1 MSLATWLWILTGVFC
16 SAFLAVSWK
25 VRKRATASYAH
36 FVIGGGTFP
45 LALVFFT
52 DLATIMGV
60 ANFMG
65 HASRGYEVG
74 LPHLAFVLG
83 EQGSKIPFALL
94 FAGLAGRLTY
104 HTLPELMDDLIFR
117 DRLTRMLAGIIAAC
131 IMIAWVG
138 GQGKGFGTLFHA
150 ITGANETGIVLAFSA
165 IFILYTTMG
174 GIYSVVWT
182 DLLQGILVLVFGG
195 VFYYY
200 AFEPVGFSLSAI
212 GSRLEALGASEL
224 WSFSSVGYGVLLGQ
238 FLTATLGIFAAQV
251 YWQRCFAA
259 RNASTAR
266 TGLLLSGTMA
276 VVLVMMTTLVGLVI
290 HTLNPELDPAG
301 AVSWFLQH
309 RVPTL
314 VAATIFALILAAGMS
329 SADSN
334 LHSAATLIVNDLLRP
349 LKKDASD
356 RWLVRASIVA
366 TVLIGIFAAAAA
378 LWSDT
383 IVGLFAASYSFA
395 GGSIVP
401 LLLVGLLWKNRSGEA
416 FRMGVQNSNVTPWGA
431 RVGLLTGGALT
442 QIPALGEHRIF
453 IAVGV
458 SAALVVLVSL
468 VTKKP
473 SRTSA
478 EGRT

>member
-16 SAFLAVSWK
+16 SVFLIISWK
-25 VRKRATASYAH
+25 VRKRATSSYAH
-36 FVIGGGTFP
+36 FVIGGATFP
-45 LALVFFT
+45 LALIFFT

-65 HASRGYEVG
+65 HASKGYEVG
-74 LPHLAFVLG
+74 LSHLAFVLG

-94 FAGLAGRLTY
+94 FAGLAGRFTY
-104 HTLPELMDDLIFR
+104 HTLPELMDDLLFR
-117 DRLTRMLAGIIAAC
+117 DRLTRMLAGVIAAC

-182 DLLQGILVLVFGG
+182 DLVQGILVLVFGG
-195 VFYYY
+195 IFYYY
-200 AFEPVGFSLSAI
+200 AFEPVGFSFATI
-212 GSRLEALGASEL
+212 GSRLEALGASQL
-224 WSFSSVGYGVLLGQ
+224 WSFSSVGYGVLISQ

-259 RNASTAR
+259 RNARTAR
-266 TGLLLSGTMA
+266 TGMLVSGTVA

-290 HTLNPELDPAG
+290 HTLNPELEPAG
-301 AVSWFLQH
+301 AISWFLQH
-309 RVPTL
+309 QVPTF

-334 LHSAATLIVNDLLRP
+334 LNSAATLIVNDLLRP
-349 LKKDASD
+349 FKKNASD
-356 RWLVRASIVA
+356 RWLVRASIGA
-366 TVLIGIFAAAAA
+366 TIVIGIVAAAAA

-383 IVGLFAASYSFA
+383 IIGLFAASYSIA

-401 LLLVGLLWKNRSGEA
+401 LLLVGLLWKNRSEES
-416 FRMGVQNSNVTPWGA
+416 FQMGVQNSNVTPWGA
-431 RVGLLTGGALT
+431 RVGLLTGGTLT
-442 QIPALGEHRIF
+442 QIQALGEHRIF
-453 IAVGV
+453 IAVGL
-458 SAALVVLVSL
+458 SAALVVIVSL
-468 VTKKP
+468 FTKD
-473 SRTSA
+473 SLRIGA
-478 EGRT
+478 GGRT